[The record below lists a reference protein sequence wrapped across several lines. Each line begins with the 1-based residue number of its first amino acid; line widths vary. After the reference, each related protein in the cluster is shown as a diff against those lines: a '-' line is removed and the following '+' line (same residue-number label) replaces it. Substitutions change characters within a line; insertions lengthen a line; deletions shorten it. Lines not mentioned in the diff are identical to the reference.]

1 MTRAMAR
8 WLLLV
13 VFAAPLASAQPA
25 AAPEPIV
32 TATID
37 PPRVVV
43 GQKATLLVTVLAPN
57 YMPSPPVLPEFQ
69 LRNVV
74 TRSLGAINQVETRDG
89 VTYAGVRYEFAV
101 FPQEPGS
108 FAIAGQKITVTYA
121 ADPPQSRTA
130 TIELPR
136 LAFEEFIP
144 DAAQGLEP
152 FVAAT
157 SLSVEQ
163 VVKLSSQELKV
174 GDSVTRT
181 VTIKAQ
187 GTPAML
193 LPPVAFTEISGLARY
208 PAQPLLHEN
217 VDSRTG
223 ALAAMRVDEATYMLQ
238 QAGDYT
244 LPATELA
251 WWNAR
256 DGKVER
262 IRTGTIVL
270 HVVDNPTSGAGESGE
285 ASTSGRDWR
294 APVDSILDHWLLC
307 VAGLSALGALVWL
320 ASAAMR
326 AVRQRAMQRRTAYL
340 GSEAWS
346 FAQLRAAAHD
356 RDSAKVYFALLSW
369 VERFDP
375 LAPNSSLDALKQAA
389 QDPAL
394 DREIASIETK
404 LFAPQGSDSI
414 TWSPRPLLRRV
425 EIARRQLQRSPS
437 NRTARHALPDSLNPV
452 TARQQILPQLRPVAR

>member
-1 MTRAMAR
+1 MTRAIAR
-8 WLLLV
+8 WLLLA

-108 FAIAGQKITVTYA
+108 FAIAGQKVTVTYA

-136 LAFEEFIP
+136 LAFEGFIP
-144 DAAQGLEP
+144 DAAQGLDP

-163 VVKLSSQELKV
+163 VVKQSSQELKV

-208 PAQPLLHEN
+208 PAQPSLQREHRSPHRRAGGHARRRSDLHAG
-217 VDSRTG
+217 TG
-223 ALAAMRVDEATYMLQ
+223 GRLHSPCNRACV
-238 QAGDYT
+238 
-244 LPATELA
+244 
-251 WWNAR
+251 
-256 DGKVER
+256 VER
-262 IRTGTIVL
+262 
-270 HVVDNPTSGAGESGE
+270 S
-285 ASTSGRDWR
+285 
-294 APVDSILDHWLLC
+294 
-307 VAGLSALGALVWL
+307 
-320 ASAAMR
+320 
-326 AVRQRAMQRRTAYL
+326 RR
-340 GSEAWS
+340 
-346 FAQLRAAAHD
+346 
-356 RDSAKVYFALLSW
+356 
-369 VERFDP
+369 
-375 LAPNSSLDALKQAA
+375 
-389 QDPAL
+389 
-394 DREIASIETK
+394 
-404 LFAPQGSDSI
+404 
-414 TWSPRPLLRRV
+414 
-425 EIARRQLQRSPS
+425 
-437 NRTARHALPDSLNPV
+437 
-452 TARQQILPQLRPVAR
+452 

>member
-1 MTRAMAR
+1 MTRAITR
-8 WLLLV
+8 WLLLA

-57 YMPSPPVLPEFQ
+57 YMPSPPILPEFQ

-89 VTYAGVRYEFAV
+89 VTYAGVRYEFAI
-101 FPQEPGS
+101 FPQELGS
-108 FAIAGQKITVTYA
+108 FAIAGQKVTVTYA

-136 LAFEEFIP
+136 LAFEGFIP
-144 DAAQGLEP
+144 DAAQGLDP
-152 FVAAT
+152 FLAAT
-157 SLSVEQ
+157 SLSVGQ
-163 VVKLSSQELKV
+163 VVKQSSQELKV

-208 PAQPLLHEN
+208 PAQPALSEN
-217 VDSRTG
+217 IDRRTG
-223 ALAAMRVDEATYMLQ
+223 ALAATRVDEATYMLE

-251 WWNAR
+251 WWYAR
-256 DGKVER
+256 DSKVER
-262 IRTGTIVL
+262 IRTGTIVF
-270 HVVDNPTSGAGESGE
+270 HVVDNPTARAGESGK
-285 ASTSGRDWR
+285 ASMSGRDWR
-294 APVDSILDHWLLC
+294 APVGWILDHWLLC
-307 VAGLSALGALVWL
+307 VAVLSALGALVWL
-320 ASAAMR
+320 ASAA
-326 AVRQRAMQRRTAYL
+326 VRTAYL
-340 GSEAWS
+340 GYEAWS

-356 RDSAKVYFALLSW
+356 RNSAKVYFALLSW
-369 VERFDP
+369 VGRFDP
-375 LAPNSSLDALKQAA
+375 LAPNRSLDALKQAA
-389 QDPAL
+389 RDPAL

-414 TWSPRPLLRRV
+414 AWSPRPLLRRV

-437 NRTARHALPDSLNPV
+437 TPTARRALPDNLNPV
-452 TARQQILPQLRPVAR
+452 AARQQILPQLRPVAR